1 MRWLFALFIL
11 PALLLVGLFYA
22 VTDGKPG
29 LDRAV
34 RVSLADLDRGR
45 AIVDSLGLQHMH
57 EGEVRQMTL
66 SEADLDL
73 GVNYLA
79 HRFAPRATPGSASA
93 HIELSRLLVRAS
105 LPLPGLPRFVNLEL
119 ALAQGG
125 EVLTPEALRVGRLP
139 LPVGLASDL
148 LTWGLARSARGQP
161 YAADLA
167 AARSL
172 LNSAQISGQTLA
184 LRFTWHDAAVETM
197 ADSIVS
203 HGVDEAVLAQYRQR
217 LNQVDSHEFAVLLGA
232 AFALAQERSGQHD
245 PLIENR
251 AALTTLAEKALGGRL
266 LTHRGVVKPNRHT
279 GLRLAGREDT
289 SQHFSL
295 SAFIAAMGSGGLSDL
310 AGVYK
315 ELDDAKPG
323 GSGFSFNDLAADR
336 AGSRLGEACTHS
348 RAAAL
353 KMQARLAGIRDSR
366 VFLPAIDDLPEA
378 ISQAEFQRIYGGV
391 DQSAYRR
398 MLEQIDARIA
408 RVVLYRD

>member
-1 MRWLFALFIL
+1 
-11 PALLLVGLFYA
+11 
-22 VTDGKPG
+22 
-29 LDRAV
+29 V

-73 GVNYLA
+73 CVNYLA

-105 LPLPGLPRFVNLEL
+105 LPLPLPLPGHKRFVNLEL
-119 ALAQGG
+119 ALAQDGDL
-125 EVLTPEALRVGRLP
+125 LTPAALRIGRLP
-139 LPVGLASDL
+139 LPAGLASDL
-148 LTWGLARSARGQP
+148 LAWGLRSARGQS
-161 YAADLA
+161 YAEDLA
-167 AARSL
+167 AARSM
-172 LNSAQISGQTLA
+172 LNSAQISGQALA
-184 LRFTWHDAAVETM
+184 LRFTWHDAAAETM
-197 ADSIVS
+197 ADSVVS
-203 HGVDEAVLAQYRQR
+203 QGVDEAVLKLYRQR
-217 LNQVDSHEFAVLLGA
+217 LDQAGSREFAVLLGA
-232 AFALAQERSGQHD
+232 AFALAQQRSGQHD

-251 AALTTLAEKALGGRL
+251 AALTTLAERALGSRL
-266 LTHRGVVKPNRHT
+266 LSHRGVVKPNRHT

-295 SAFIAAMGSGGLSDL
+295 SAFIAAMGSEGLSDL

-315 ELDDAKPG
+315 ELDDSKPG

-336 AGSRLGEACTHS
+336 AGSRLGEACTRS

-353 KMQARLAGIRDSR
+353 KMQARLAGIKDSR

-378 ISQAEFQRIYGGV
+378 ISQTDFQRIYGGV
-391 DQSAYRR
+391 DQPAYRR
-398 MLEQIDARIA
+398 MLQKIDARIA
-408 RVVLYRD
+408 GVALYRD